1 MVRFLYEKCAGQKE
15 MRRDFL
21 ENRASVVAM
30 WVSLLSNVLLTGI
43 KLIVGIL
50 FGSQVLVADGIHN
63 AGDIIATATAY
74 SSMRVS
80 GKPPDE
86 DHPYGHGK
94 AEVLGAG
101 IVAFI
106 LVLAALYMGY
116 HAVLAFFHPPGKAH
130 VIALFAAIVSLV
142 VKQVLYLYT
151 KRVGQSIN
159 SKALMATAYD
169 HLADVYASLAASVG
183 IFLAWIGERAD
194 IAWLSY
200 GDPAA
205 GVIVSFL
212 VLRLGIEMSRE
223 TVDVLMDKSLSP
235 DKIEDILEH
244 LREVKEVKRID
255 RLRAR
260 EHGHYVLVDARVAV
274 LGTLTIQE
282 GHDIIRKIK
291 KKVQDAHPEVD
302 EVLVH
307 LNPWYE
313 NE

>member
-1 MVRFLYEKCAGQKE
+1 M
-15 MRRDFL
+15 D
-21 ENRASVVAM
+21 NRQSVIAM
-30 WVSLLSNVLLTGI
+30 WVSLLSNVVLTGI
-43 KLIVGIL
+43 KLLVGIVY
-50 FGSQVLVADGIHN
+50 GSQVLIADGIHN

-74 SSMRVS
+74 SSMRLS

-101 IVAFI
+101 VVAFI
-106 LVLAALYMGY
+106 LVIAALYMGY
-116 HAVLAFFHPPGKAH
+116 HAVLAFFHEPGEAH
-130 VIALFAAIVSLV
+130 LIALGAAIVSLLI
-142 VKQVLYLYT
+142 KQALYIYT
-151 KRVGQSIN
+151 KRIGQSSN
-159 SKALMATAYD
+159 SKALMATAND

-183 IFLAWIGERAD
+183 IGLAWLGERID
-194 IAWLSY
+194 VDWLSF

-205 GVIVSFL
+205 GVIVSIL
-212 VLRLGIEMSRE
+212 VLKLGFDMARE
-223 TVDVLMDKSLSP
+223 TVDVLMDKSLAP
-235 DKIEDILEH
+235 DKIEDIMEH
-244 LREVKEVKRID
+244 LREVSEVKRID

-291 KKVQDAHPEVD
+291 KRVQDAHPEVD